1 MKKYKPKTS
10 TINKTKQKKR
20 DVILYRSFMT
30 AIAVFV
36 LYHIFIESH
45 YFGSDYRYNLYVFWI
60 PTLIGFFITL
70 KFILSQIESDS
81 ILLFDRIF
89 FPQNTQKLHNIES
102 AISNYS
108 DIRGI
113 YFLYILTSLIHLY
126 L

>member
-10 TINKTKQKKR
+10 SINKTKQKKL

-60 PTLIGFFITL
+60 PTLIGFFYNSKI
-70 KFILSQIESDS
+70 
-81 ILLFDRIF
+81 
-89 FPQNTQKLHNIES
+89 
-102 AISNYS
+102 
-108 DIRGI
+108 
-113 YFLYILTSLIHLY
+113 
-126 L
+126 